1 MSSMFRFASA
11 FNQPIGSWD
20 TSAVTD
26 MSSMFSSASDFN
38 QPIGSWDTSAVTDMS
53 NMFHRARSFNQ
64 PIGSCDTS
72 AVTDMSY
79 MFLGAENFNQ
89 PIGSWNTSAVT
100 DMSNMFHRARS
111 FNQPIASWDTS
122 AVIDMRSMFQDAAAF
137 NQGLL
142 PWSTSRLAFKSYMF
156 AGADRFDSPPCKP
169 GSFPAFNGLGCQ
181 GCRPGQVS
189 GEGSDECGFCDV
201 GFVPNSNR
209 SNCTSCPPSWYAP
222 PRADACVACS
232 LPSLLHDDDCIWWH
246 LPLLVVGAACVMVAG
261 GVFNVYRRAKRR
273 VRIDKVKGCLY
284 QDLWSEDAGTVQ
296 RYAQALIQLG
306 ISMTDIDSHIVEV
319 RAEQSRVAGVSM
331 RYLLSDGFAQLA
343 KQRTGQSDPSF
354 MDMKSRFWLA
364 DNPIGQDLRC
374 PRDGRL
380 GCALVDWIPRAERRQ
395 QTHFMSWTWQYR
407 FGQVT
412 SALQSYRPQVAPE
425 EVFFFMCFF
434 TNNQFRIIVE
444 GTQDGSSDLEVVF
457 ETNLM
462 RIGSL
467 VTEFVQVRK
476 LWTFLVSSLHIS

>member
-1 MSSMFRFASA
+1 MDSMFR
-11 FNQPIGSWD
+11 
-20 TSAVTD
+20 
-26 MSSMFSSASDFN
+26 
-38 QPIGSWDTSAVTDMS
+38 
-53 NMFHRARSFNQ
+53 
-64 PIGSCDTS
+64 
-72 AVTDMSY
+72 
-79 MFLGAENFNQ
+79 
-89 PIGSWNTSAVT
+89 
-100 DMSNMFHRARS
+100 
-111 FNQPIASWDTS
+111 
-122 AVIDMRSMFQDAAAF
+122 DAAAF

-142 PWSTSRLAFKSYMF
+142 PWSTSRLVFKSYMF

-284 QDLWSEDAGTVQ
+284 LDLWSEDADTVQ
-296 RYAQALIQLG
+296 RYAQALTQLG

-354 MDMKSRFWLA
+354 MDMKSGFWLA

-407 FGQVT
+407 LGQVT
-412 SALQSYRPQVAPE
+412 SALQSYRPEVAPE
-425 EVFFFMCFF
+425 EFFFFMCFF
-434 TNNQFRIIVE
+434 TNNDE
-444 GTQDGSSDLEVVF
+444 SD
-457 ETNLM
+457 
-462 RIGSL
+462 
-467 VTEFVQVRK
+467 
-476 LWTFLVSSLHIS
+476 